1 MSVSFLALRAAV
13 VGLLAAAGELGG
25 NGANKAEPWFLHSK
39 MI

>member
-13 VGLLAAAGELGG
+13 AGLLAAAGELGG
-25 NGANKAEPWFLHSK
+25 SGANKAGPWVLHPE

>member
-13 VGLLAAAGELGG
+13 VGLLTSTGELGG
-25 NGANKAEPWFLHSK
+25 SGAKKAGPWFLHPK

>member
-13 VGLLAAAGELGG
+13 VGLLAAAGEFGG
-25 NGANKAEPWFLHSK
+25 SGANNAGLWFLHPK

>member
-25 NGANKAEPWFLHSK
+25 SGANKAGLWFLHPK